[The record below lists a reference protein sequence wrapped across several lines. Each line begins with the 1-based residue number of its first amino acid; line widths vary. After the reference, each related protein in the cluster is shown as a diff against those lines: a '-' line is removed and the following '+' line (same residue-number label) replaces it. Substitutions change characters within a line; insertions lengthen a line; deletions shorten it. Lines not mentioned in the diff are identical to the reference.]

1 MTHDTTTSIS
11 MLRGPVQLSHLLL
24 ESLVRPGSRAV
35 DATCGKG
42 HDTLLLARLVGTTG
56 TVWSFDIQEQA
67 VRETRQKLE
76 EAGMEQR
83 VNLVHSGHEHLSEYV
98 SAPIDAAVFNL
109 GYLPGGDRSV
119 ITRPKT
125 TLHALGQAL
134 NLLSPGGLLVIAIYP
149 GHPGGLEEEH
159 AVEAWAGELVQ
170 KTYHV
175 WRLGQINTQHNAPYL
190 ILIQKAA

>member
-1 MTHDTTTSIS
+1 MMHDTTTSIS
-11 MLRGPVQLSHLLL
+11 MLRGPVQFSHLLL

-42 HDTLLLARLVGTTG
+42 HDTLLLARLVGTAG

-76 EAGMEQR
+76 DAGMEQR
-83 VNLVHSGHEHLSEYV
+83 VNLVHNGHEHLAEYV
-98 SAPIDAAVFNL
+98 HAPIDAAVFNL

-119 ITRPKT
+119 ITRPET

-134 NLLSPGGLLVIAIYP
+134 HLLSPGGLLVIAIYP
-149 GHPGGLEEEH
+149 GHPGGPEEEH
-159 AVEAWAGELVQ
+159 AVEAWAGGLVQ
-170 KTYHV
+170 KAYHV